1 MEKKFALKYPRIVIY
16 RTYIKSYST
25 RTNREIVFFSDPTRL
40 VIDAG
45 LSSVDLGKST
55 Y

>member
-1 MEKKFALKYPRIVIY
+1 
-16 RTYIKSYST
+16 
-25 RTNREIVFFSDPTRL
+25 VFFSDPTRL

-55 Y
+55 YEYQENNKGVGFYMEEGYQIMN